1 MIWSADW
8 PVCAGPGVGEGV
20 DAGVGDTFTA
30 AVAVGEEMFWV
41 LPPQAE
47 RSNAVVNIAT
57 SNSLL
62 KFFILFLSNLTEN
75 IWSDMPPFLLHLIV
89 SIWGTAQ
96 AGKKT
101 VNCHKA
107 ADNCFVEI
115 EILLNPFFVPLP
127 TKYPKY
133 IDGYVIEDEGE
144 RFK

>member
-1 MIWSADW
+1 
-8 PVCAGPGVGEGV
+8 VCAGPGVGEGV

-75 IWSDMPPFLLHLIV
+75 I
-89 SIWGTAQ
+89 
-96 AGKKT
+96 
-101 VNCHKA
+101 
-107 ADNCFVEI
+107 
-115 EILLNPFFVPLP
+115 
-127 TKYPKY
+127 
-133 IDGYVIEDEGE
+133 
-144 RFK
+144 